1 MLTHLI
7 SIGNSKG
14 LRFSRT
20 LLEQCGIKD
29 DVELEV
35 KNSEIWI
42 RARDRKPRDGWAEAF
57 QKSYEK
63 EKPETLIPDSMD
75 LGWKDWE
82 W

>member
-1 MLTHLI
+1 MQTQLI
-7 SIGNSKG
+7 TIGNSKG

-29 DVELEV
+29 NVEIGV

-42 RARDRKPRDGWAEAF
+42 RAIDRKPREGWADAF
-57 QKSYEK
+57 RIAYLK
-63 EKPETLIPDSMD
+63 EKPESLIPESLD
-75 LGWKDWE
+75 LDWNDWE